1 MILMPEN
8 LVRFRLPNVVCS
20 VLEAFI
26 LSRVKAFFMFIGYL
40 LINDNPAIFS
50 FAYPKI
56 GSILL
61 FS

>member
-8 LVRFRLPNVVCS
+8 LVRFRLPNVSCL

-26 LSRVKAFFMFIGYL
+26 LSRVKAFLFIGYL

-50 FAYPKI
+50 FVDPKI